1 MSIRPLLLAMPTAF
15 VLAAGLAFAAPASAL
30 DGDFGDLLELAQA
43 PPAAAPAARTFSP
56 RNMCLDQ
63 VARRIGNRAYLKA
76 RLELKPD
83 QMTAWNAFEKA
94 SDEATTKASARC
106 AALPAEMKERPSY
119 VDRLSM
125 EEDAMKARVA
135 SIEAVK
141 PTLVALYGVLSP
153 EQKAILDRPRGL
165 PAGGPGHHMRGNDMR
180 GPGPR

>member
-94 SDEATTKASARC
+94 SDEASAKANARC

-141 PTLVALYGVLSP
+141 PMLVALYGVLSP

-180 GPGPR
+180 GPGSR